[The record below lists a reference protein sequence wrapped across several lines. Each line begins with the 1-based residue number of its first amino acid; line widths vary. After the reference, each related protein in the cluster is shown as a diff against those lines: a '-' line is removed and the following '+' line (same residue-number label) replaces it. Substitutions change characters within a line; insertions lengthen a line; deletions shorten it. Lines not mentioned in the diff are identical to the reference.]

1 MRGCRNFVAKT
12 PCRLGPNIISIAR
25 FNPNSFLSTVFTR
38 CWVLEVIAVVCCFSQ
53 LSQTQQ
59 QESLV
64 SKKKF
69 FWQQAWPCKWWFL
82 TEFDISCSYHAADR
96 DTDHEFCI
104 EKHRGYRLN
113 GRFTSPLLISP
124 FSRILPYMY
133 CRYLILVILNV
144 IWRLLSSKTFASSL
158 PPCNFWGL

>member
-1 MRGCRNFVAKT
+1 MCSNGIWT
-12 PCRLGPNIISIAR
+12 NICFNIFNISIIQIAQT
-25 FNPNSFLSTVFTR
+25 NPKSFLSTVFTR

-124 FSRILPYMY
+124 
-133 CRYLILVILNV
+133 
-144 IWRLLSSKTFASSL
+144 LLKDTTVHVDT
-158 PPCNFWGL
+158 